1 MRAYQVFAGMD
12 PKHSESVLAALAEKA
27 PGVTAQ
33 AVAVAAATMNA
44 RPQYLRKQ
52 PFAKRAAAMRRAL
65 ARVKANDMAEEMLA
79 VYFLECRKELL
90 EEWLGLIGLEHEDGI
105 LEDDEPEAP
114 AAEDLKAAVDKF
126 RGGSDDADRLLLL
139 QAFGAQTSIDW
150 PDLDALTPP
159 KAES

>member
-12 PKHSESVLAALAEKA
+12 AGHAEQMLATLADKA

-33 AVAVAAATMNA
+33 AIAVAAATMNA

-52 PFAKRAAAMRRAL
+52 PREKRADAVRRAL
-65 ARVKANDMAEEMLA
+65 ARVKSNDMAEEMLA

-90 EEWLGLIGLEHEDGI
+90 EEWLGILGLAHEDGI

-114 AAEDLKAAVDKF
+114 PAEDLKAAVDRF
-126 RGGSDDADRLLLL
+126 QGASDEPDRGLLLR
-139 QAFGAQTSIDW
+139 AFAAQTSIDW
-150 PDLDALTPP
+150 PDLDALL
-159 KAES
+159 SG